1 MRLAPW
7 EASDLLK
14 RIGDTYDLN
23 TEAGR
28 KRADA
33 AMRGALEYHLLASDE
48 RSAVTRAERAGAILD
63 RAIAE
68 LAAIGVECQASAHRE
83 TEVGAAMAGAPVLS
97 LSLSATV
104 YATDEVIP

>member
-33 AMRGALEYHLLASDE
+33 AMRGALDLLASDE
-48 RSAVTRAERAGAILD
+48 RSAATRAERARAILD
-63 RAIAE
+63 RVIAD
-68 LAAIGVECQASAHRE
+68 LAAIGAECQASEHRE
-83 TEVGAAMAGAPVLS
+83 TTMAGSPVLS

-104 YATDEVIP
+104 YTTDEVIP

>member
-33 AMRGALEYHLLASDE
+33 AMRGALDLLASDE
-48 RSAVTRAERAGAILD
+48 RSAATRAERAREILD
-63 RAIAE
+63 RAVTG
-68 LAAIGVECQASAHRE
+68 LVAIGATCQVAANRE
-83 TEVGAAMAGAPVLS
+83 NAVAAAMVGAPVLS

-104 YATDEVIP
+104 YTTDEVIP

>member
-33 AMRGALEYHLLASDE
+33 AMRGALDLLASDE
-48 RSAVTRAERAGAILD
+48 RSAATRAERARAILD
-63 RAIAE
+63 RAIAD
-68 LAAIGVECQASAHRE
+68 LAAIGVECEASAHRE
-83 TEVGAAMAGAPVLS
+83 TAVAAAMVGAPVLS
-97 LSLSATV
+97 LCLSATV
-104 YATDEVIP
+104 YDADEVIP